1 MSSFLNQIKFNDNH
15 YVLKINLEKFN
26 YFPGEI
32 INVKIEVI
40 SNDFINFTYNDLRI
54 FYCIKQIEYWQ
65 NNMNIKES
73 SNQTPNGNIINEF
86 SQF

>member
-15 YVLKINLEKFN
+15 YDLKINLEKFN

-40 SNDFINFTYNDLRI
+40 SKDFINF
-54 FYCIKQIEYWQ
+54 
-65 NNMNIKES
+65 
-73 SNQTPNGNIINEF
+73 
-86 SQF
+86 